1 MNEVQLRCPSC
12 GANLAEGQEICSAC
26 GQAAN
31 DDSLAQSGSTERS
44 NAGRARPVV
53 YAGFWLRA
61 LAYTLDSLLVGIVI
75 GFAVLRPLME
85 RAGIP
90 QDNPWVLF
98 TGNSRQIVAINLL
111 VAMAGWLYW
120 ALLESSAWQATL
132 GKRVFGLQ
140 VTDLAGR
147 RVSFARASGRHFGK
161 LIFPGFIL
169 AGFTEKKQA
178 LHDMMAG
185 CLVIRKR

>member
-1 MNEVQLRCPSC
+1 VNDAQPPYEEQEFVSS
-12 GANLAEGQEICSAC
+12 GAPIP
-26 GQAAN
+26 
-31 DDSLAQSGSTERS
+31 
-44 NAGRARPVV
+44 RPVV

-61 LAYTLDSLLVGIVI
+61 VAYTFDSILVGIVI
-75 GFAVLRPLME
+75 GFTVLRPLMD

-98 TGNSRQIVAINLL
+98 SGNSRQIVAINLL

-120 ALLESSAWQATL
+120 ALLESSVWQATL
-132 GKRVFGLQ
+132 GKRMLGLQ

-147 RVSFARASGRHFGK
+147 RLSFARASARHFGK
-161 LIFPGFIL
+161 LIFVGFVL
-169 AGFTEKKQA
+169 AAFTEKKQA

-185 CLVIRKR
+185 CLVIRKS